1 MMIAVTALR
10 EKIRKKIFIAVTVIS
25 ALLTLLLSTGSTT
38 LTIGGEPLTGYNIM
52 MPVVMTVMH
61 AVSCI
66 MAMVMSLGTIPA
78 EYERR
83 THHLILTRGVSQAR
97 YHGELTL
104 ANVGASLISHGIF
117 MAGAAVYMVSQGH
130 GRELPMM
137 LPAYLI
143 SGLGAA
149 VVSTLSTALSAVMG
163 RLPAGLIAGTVTLA
177 GIFAPLLEL
186 AKSMAGGLAG
196 KLLGV
201 MLFLLPDLNSMQS
214 AAAKLLTGKG
224 SGLHPVFTGMFYIY
238 LFAMFVMIYKRK
250 ADKE

>member
-1 MMIAVTALR
+1 MIALTALR
-10 EKIRKKIFIAVTVIS
+10 EKIRKKIFIAVTVIT
-25 ALLTLLLSTGSTT
+25 AVLTLLLSTGSTS

-66 MAMVMSLGTIPA
+66 MAMVISLGTIPA

-104 ANVGASLISHGIF
+104 ANAGASLISHAIF
-117 MAGAAVYMVSQGH
+117 MAGAAVYMISQGH
-130 GRELPMM
+130 ASDLLMM
-137 LPAYLI
+137 IPAYLI
-143 SGLGAA
+143 SGLSVAA
-149 VVSTLSTALSAVMG
+149 VSTLSTALSAVMSK
-163 RLPAGLIAGTVTLA
+163 LPAGLIAGTVTLV

-186 AKSMAGGLAG
+186 AKSMAGGFAG
-196 KLLGV
+196 KLLGGL
-201 MLFLLPDLNSMQS
+201 LFVLPDLNSIQS
-214 AAAKLLTGKG
+214 AAGKLLTGKG
-224 SGLHPVFTGMFYIY
+224 FELHPVFTGLFYTY
-238 LFAMFVMIYKRK
+238 LFAMIVMIYKRK